1 MLFKNLNLKPLR
13 INLQALNILKMR
25 NKFSQMCFDQFLQV
39 HDSECMKTVKIV
51 QQRPQ
56 RYTRYDKNRQ
66 RLKSTCNCTHEF
78 HFPSEF
84 SIISSHS
91 RNSLKETFPNYT
103 TSEPYS
109 QHSKVNRYNCL
120 LYLIFVCLQKAAH
133 LVLRTAASWKQT
145 DQDHMHRLTARIPG
159 ALESF
164 MGVAGLFTLQQ
175 QGEGNYL
182 SRTTSGLHQ

>member
-1 MLFKNLNLKPLR
+1 M
-13 INLQALNILKMR
+13 
-25 NKFSQMCFDQFLQV
+25 
-39 HDSECMKTVKIV
+39 

-91 RNSLKETFPNYT
+91 RNSLKRNFSKLHNIGAIQSTQQ
-103 TSEPYS
+103 SEP
-109 QHSKVNRYNCL
+109 L
-120 LYLIFVCLQKAAH
+120 ELPAIFNFCVFTESSTFSSPNGCKLEQKH
-133 LVLRTAASWKQT
+133 T
-145 DQDHMHRLTARIPG
+145 DQDHMHRLMARIPG

-164 MGVAGLFTLQQ
+164 HGCGRTVYITAVG
-175 QGEGNYL
+175 GREL
-182 SRTTSGLHQ
+182 SITDNIWFALVRMSAMSSLDTST